1 MDDARR
7 SSMTTMSI
15 RINARLDESRSRK
28 LEFLSRA
35 TDLSTS
41 DILKQA
47 IDVYYEQVRSRRPPS
62 AEVLSDSGF
71 IGCGEASPDLPD
83 NYKVSVRGLVAA
95 KHDHR

>member
-1 MDDARR
+1 M
-7 SSMTTMSI
+7 

-41 DILKQA
+41 DIIKQA
-47 IDVYYEQVRSRRPPS
+47 IDVYYEQVRSRRPS
-62 AEVLSDSGF
+62 AADVLNGSGF
-71 IGCGEASPDLPD
+71 VGCGEASPDFSSS
-83 NYKVSVRGLVAA
+83 YKEAVRGLVAA

>member
-1 MDDARR
+1 M
-7 SSMTTMSI
+7 

-41 DILKQA
+41 DIVKQA
-47 IDVYYEQVRSRRPPS
+47 IDVYYDQVRGQRPPP
-62 AEVLSDSGF
+62 AEVLSNSGF
-71 IGCGEASPDLPD
+71 IGCGEASPDLSER
-83 NYKVSVRGLVAA
+83 YKETVRELVAA

>member
-1 MDDARR
+1 M
-7 SSMTTMSI
+7 

-35 TDLSTS
+35 TDLSIS
-41 DILKQA
+41 DIVKQA
-47 IDVYYEQVRSRRPPS
+47 IDVYFEQMRGRRPPP

-71 IGCGEASPDLPD
+71 IGCGEASPDLSES
-83 NYKVSVRGLVAA
+83 YKEAVRTLVAA